1 MDIQQ
6 SIPFVPFIVLFL
18 LQLGD
23 LAFTKH
29 GLKENRFR
37 EVNPLIRKIP
47 FKLTVAL
54 KLSIPF
60 FFLLFNFEPFYI
72 WVFNGVMALTLLW
85 NLTVL
90 LYFSKR

>member
-1 MDIQQ
+1 MLNL
-6 SIPFVPFIVLFL
+6 IPFTVLFL

-23 LAFTKH
+23 IAFTKY
-29 GLKENRFR
+29 GLEENRFR

-47 FKLTVAL
+47 FKYTVAL

-60 FFLLFNFEPFYI
+60 VFLLFNFEAFYI

-85 NLTVL
+85 NFTVL
-90 LYFSKR
+90 LYCSKR